1 MYKRQIYNIISNISA
16 CAYNGETQTV
26 IRLCDSFSQLLR
38 YAADYSGLFGT
49 IQTEL
54 QYTTCYMELMQIRY
68 SDGFF
73 FQTSC
78 QPDCADIPLP
88 RMLIQTIV
96 ENCFKHGFRDTPQP
110 WFINIRVFSEQKQWM
125 IEIQDNGTALPQETL
140 NDTLE
145 KSEQI
150 YRSILD
156 GRSHLH
162 LGGLGLLNSI
172 TRLRLLDNNNISFTV
187 ETKDGVSITRVGGQ
201 LL

>member
-1 MYKRQIYNIISNISA
+1 
-16 CAYNGETQTV
+16 
-26 IRLCDSFSQLLR
+26 
-38 YAADYSGLFGT
+38 
-49 IQTEL
+49 
-54 QYTTCYMELMQIRY
+54 
-68 SDGFF
+68 
-73 FQTSC
+73 
-78 QPDCADIPLP
+78 
-88 RMLIQTIV
+88 
-96 ENCFKHGFRDTPQP
+96 
-110 WFINIRVFSEQKQWM
+110 M

-201 LL
+201 LLRNESIPS